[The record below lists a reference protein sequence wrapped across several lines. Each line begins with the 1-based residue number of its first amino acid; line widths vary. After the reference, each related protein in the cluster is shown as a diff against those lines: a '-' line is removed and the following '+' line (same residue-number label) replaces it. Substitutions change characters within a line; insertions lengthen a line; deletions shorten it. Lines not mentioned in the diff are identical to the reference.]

1 MGGWAG
7 EGPRWVDAW
16 GTSTQRDS
24 PGPGLPCPT
33 LGVPSEV
40 RGLAP
45 CLASWE
51 GKGPLF
57 SASVGGVAM
66 SADLGLGGP
75 VTEQE

>member
-1 MGGWAG
+1 MHG
-7 EGPRWVDAW
+7 EPLPS
-16 GTSTQRDS
+16 GTALGRAS
-24 PGPGLPCPT
+24 PAPT

-51 GKGPLF
+51 GKGLLF
-57 SASVGGVAM
+57 TASVGGVAM